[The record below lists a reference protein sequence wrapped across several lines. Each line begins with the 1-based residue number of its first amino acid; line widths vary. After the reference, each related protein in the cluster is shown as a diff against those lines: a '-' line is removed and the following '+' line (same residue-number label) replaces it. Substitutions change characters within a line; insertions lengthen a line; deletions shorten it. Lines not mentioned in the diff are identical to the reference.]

1 MAELGSTNIYGDLDV
16 KNNNIKQVGKINN
29 VTDAELANLEG
40 STSNIQAQLNGKA
53 SNTISVTA
61 GNGLSGGG
69 TLSATRTIAL
79 GTPSTITNATTNS
92 VTATSHTHALSL
104 TKADIVAL
112 GIPAQDTVYTHPANH
127 PASMITESTT
137 KRFVSDTEKNN
148 WNSKAEISDIP
159 TRVGQLQNDKNY
171 VTQSELGEA
180 GLGDMVKC
188 YNIDTDILTDRGFI
202 NLTQLSEQ
210 DKVATLSPVDNEI
223 VYQQVKNIYRYD
235 NIDKLY
241 EISNQQIDLS
251 VTLNHKMYVKK
262 RGRDN
267 YELVE
272 AKDIFGKRVE
282 YKKNGV
288 WKGKYIPY
296 VKIEDVRIPIE
307 LYAEFMGYFLSEG
320 CTINAVNGRGAKDY
334 LVCITQVKSKTQKKM
349 FEATEQ
355 VAFLFGR
362 NAFVNN
368 GKNIKISDKRL
379 YNHLHPFGRSY
390 EKYIPDVIMNSTQEI
405 IRIFLEAY
413 VDGDGNRKNDCNR
426 KTEQWSIFT
435 TSKKIA
441 DQLQELA
448 LKAGWSAN
456 ISPINNIGDISIING
471 KEVIARRVCY
481 RVGFNKKKN
490 TPMVNHGHTKKQNAQ
505 RESIVEYGGTVIG
518 VEVEKY
524 HTLYVRRNGKGV
536 WSGNSTYD
544 TNNNGKVDIAEV
556 AETVVGNEIQL
567 GGRFKIVYNDI
578 EDSLDIEVI

>member
-137 KRFVSDTEKNN
+137 KRFVSDAEKNN

-180 GLGDMVKC
+180 GLGDM
-188 YNIDTDILTDRGFI
+188 T
-202 NLTQLSEQ
+202 
-210 DKVATLSPVDNEI
+210 
-223 VYQQVKNIYRYD
+223 
-235 NIDKLY
+235 
-241 EISNQQIDLS
+241 
-251 VTLNHKMYVKK
+251 
-262 RGRDN
+262 
-267 YELVE
+267 
-272 AKDIFGKRVE
+272 
-282 YKKNGV
+282 
-288 WKGKYIPY
+288 
-296 VKIEDVRIPIE
+296 
-307 LYAEFMGYFLSEG
+307 
-320 CTINAVNGRGAKDY
+320 
-334 LVCITQVKSKTQKKM
+334 
-349 FEATEQ
+349 
-355 VAFLFGR
+355 
-362 NAFVNN
+362 
-368 GKNIKISDKRL
+368 
-379 YNHLHPFGRSY
+379 
-390 EKYIPDVIMNSTQEI
+390 
-405 IRIFLEAY
+405 
-413 VDGDGNRKNDCNR
+413 
-426 KTEQWSIFT
+426 
-435 TSKKIA
+435 
-441 DQLQELA
+441 
-448 LKAGWSAN
+448 
-456 ISPINNIGDISIING
+456 
-471 KEVIARRVCY
+471 
-481 RVGFNKKKN
+481 
-490 TPMVNHGHTKKQNAQ
+490 
-505 RESIVEYGGTVIG
+505 
-518 VEVEKY
+518 
-524 HTLYVRRNGKGV
+524 KGV
-536 WSGNSTYD
+536 YD

-578 EDSLDIEVI
+578 EDSLDFEVI